1 MYSDA
6 QRQIQEMARRFA
18 AAELAPTAAERDLSE
33 AFPRKAMEAA
43 GALGLM
49 GMLVSEAHGGAGIG
63 AVAYALAIAEIAE
76 ADGACST
83 ILSVH
88 NSLVCTAIETF
99 GSPEQIG
106 RFLGPLAAGKM
117 LGAFCLTEP
126 GAGSD
131 AAALQTR
138 AQRRGHRFILNGSK
152 QFITSGKS
160 ADLAL
165 VFAVTDPAAGKK
177 GICAFLVPTAT
188 AGYEAVRVEKTM
200 GQRGSDH
207 CHVVF
212 NDCEVPA
219 EAMLGEEG
227 EGYRIALSNLEGG
240 RIGVAAQSL
249 GMARAAYKTA
259 VQYAK
264 DRRQFGRPII
274 EHQAVAFRLADMAT
288 AIDAAELMIWRAA
301 SLREAGRPALKE
313 ASMAKLF
320 ATEAAERVCNDAIQT
335 LGGYGYLA
343 DYGLERIY
351 RDVRVCKIYEGTS
364 DIQRLVISRQ
374 IAA

>member
-33 AFPRKAMEAA
+33 AFPRKAIEAA

-177 GICAFLVPTAT
+177 GISAFLVPTAT

>member
-6 QRQIQEMARRFA
+6 QRQIQQMARRFA

-33 AFPRKAMEAA
+33 AFPRKAIAAA

-49 GMLVSEAHGGAGIG
+49 GMLVAEAHGGAGIG

-88 NSLVCTAIETF
+88 NSLVCSAIETF
-99 GSPEQIG
+99 GSPEQNT
-106 RFLGPLAAGKM
+106 RFLGPLAAGRM

-138 AQRRGHRFILNGSK
+138 ARRRGHRFILNGSK

-177 GICAFLVPTAT
+177 GISAFLVPTAT
-188 AGYEAVRVEKTM
+188 PGYEALRVEKTM

-207 CHVVF
+207 CHIVF

-259 VQYAK
+259 LRYAK
-264 DRRQFGRPII
+264 DRRQFGRPIV

-288 AIDAAELMIWRAA
+288 SLDAAELMIWRAA
-301 SLREAGRPALKE
+301 SLREAGLPALKE